1 MEFENDIADA
11 PVADAGAAQDSA
23 DVGAAQSAPAAPA
36 ATAQAAAP
44 ADPWG
49 GWDYKTYAGD
59 LAKVPETLRPVLEH
73 VTTFTKQQALAENK
87 QQLEAVNAELAA
99 LKQQKADQG
108 GQLTA
113 RQRAEQAEL
122 EKARVALK
130 TSEDQIKALA
140 AEKTTLEARTA
151 QAEHNAKFVEATTL
165 IGSCRDYLIPA
176 VADPFFERNF
186 VFPSEEAA
194 QKALVWAVKVFYDSP
209 AEIRPDSVEQAIDM
223 AALRFGGRAP
233 ADTTGASAVTTSPQ
247 GGSLQPTPNTSLRS
261 LAAQRQIAAN
271 IH

>member
-1 MEFENDIADA
+1 MEFEDDIADA
-11 PVADAGAAQDSA
+11 PATDAGASQASA
-23 DVGAAQSAPAAPA
+23 DVGSAQSAPAAPA

-59 LAKVPETLRPVLEH
+59 LAKVPEHVRPVLEH
-73 VTTFTKQQALAENK
+73 VTAYTKQQALAENK
-87 QQLEAVNAELAA
+87 QQLETVNAELAA

-113 RQRAEQAEL
+113 RQRAEQVEL

-130 TSEDQIKALA
+130 TSEEQIKALA
-140 AEKTTLEARTA
+140 AEKTSLEARTQ
-151 QAEHNAKFVEATTL
+151 QAEHNARFVEATTVVA
-165 IGSCRDYLIPA
+165 SCRDYLIPA

-186 VFPSEEAA
+186 VFPSAEAE

-209 AEIRPDSVEQAIDM
+209 AEMRPESVEQAIEM
-223 AALRFGGRAP
+223 AALRYGGRAP
-233 ADTTGASAVTTSPQ
+233 ADTTSAAAVTTSPQ
-247 GGSLQPTPNTSLRS
+247 GGSLQPTRNDSLRNP
-261 LAAQRQIAAN
+261 AAQRQIAAN